1 LQILLNEFVVLL
13 LHLVCVKIHNAAQ
26 RQLRVDRSHVL
37 PTVNH
42 FQQQSLVQVLL
53 VRLQSAV
60 NLLKRVQLVLERV
73 LLVLRN
79 QIQP

>member
-1 LQILLNEFVVLL
+1 LQILLNESVVLL

-26 RQLRVDRSHVL
+26 RQLHVDRSHVL
-37 PTVNH
+37 PTVKH